1 MALVCCARSRRDRQV
16 ARWFR
21 LLCVVAT
28 CFANEE
34 GEEARH
40 ISGAGGHVWID
51 DPGAADGYITAGQST
66 TLRWSH
72 FLAKDAKEKSASDGY
87 AWIFLYHHTED
98 EYVDS
103 LTGNTAASGSWSW
116 QVPTKHCGKWFRVR
130 VCSGDPPRTSKYACH
145 QSAMFEVRGTCRRV
159 PRPSPPTPRPPPRKE
174 RRVAP
179 PTKADSSPQ
188 QEEAQASASTNQA
201 LHRLAAA
208 GLAGDE
214 EAAHVG
220 DIDLVNLQIKE
231 LGPLPLEGRK
241 KWLSLPPQS
250 SESPPDASASERLTT
265 PPTVASVA
273 LVVLWLGDLP
283 WYAAPFAASATDA
296 GPTFLVYYTG
306 EGPEPPARP
315 RVHFRHLPLKE
326 LAARLWQIPGL
337 DVHLPGS
344 LAETEARVADALAS
358 DNGPKGNDLKAVYGA
373 LFAQELVNYTHWGWT
388 DLDIFWGDLR
398 PFLPEDVLTEYD
410 VFTAPDGFVPALYL
424 SGQLTVF
431 KNTKHWQTFFLGCLR
446 DRDQESM
453 RHGGCMADAFLE
465 EAHNY
470 WDEKVAIWYVAGRKG
485 RIRVD
490 FSVQLSTKL
499 WQNLGQQYRLLRSSG
514 ASGGKMVVEL
524 EPGKLRSVLPHV
536 DIERLNMGLHKLR
549 EVSNCYS
556 EFGNWSFACLPYTS
570 PGDSSVQ
577 GVAYEVTAS
586 GIRPVASPLRA
597 SSTGALEFGF
607 LHLHTSKE
615 ECAVERAALESGRW
629 DCELVKSKKWGVRCQ
644 ASLLEV
650 VQTTPPIPNIVH
662 FVLTDRD
669 TRFFDWTCYAAVKSA
684 WERLRPTELMVHLL
698 DGVEPTTANEWWLA
712 ALRYVTRVL
721 PFDRAAVPI
730 EINGVYLRHPAM
742 IGDFYRMQVL
752 YDWGG
757 IYMDT
762 DAMSLRSFDELRWYR
777 AVFARQGGKELRPA
791 VGLMMFEPRS
801 SITARLLGKMKE
813 AYDGVW
819 AVHSV
824 HALDQALRES
834 PPRGAAIL
842 GHNAG
847 GFFASSWD
855 AAYLSLVR
863 KTGIQ
868 THKFRQL
875 LLWSTSERDHNRDW
889 SAARRAGQQ

>member
-1 MALVCCARSRRDRQV
+1 MLPCPRASELLLRLKVCKECGKNATQVKFSGKQMNKGAADRRCIACAGDADRDMQV
-16 ARWFR
+16 ARRRQVVCAECGKNATQVTFSCEQMDKGTQDRRCIGCAAAAGGSVQDAKWR
-21 LLCVVAT
+21 QVGVVAV
-28 CFANEE
+28 E
-34 GEEARH
+34 
-40 ISGAGGHVWID
+40 ISRRLEDVRESCTPAAPATPTTRTPD
-51 DPGAADGYITAGQST
+51 STDP
-66 TLRWSH
+66 
-72 FLAKDAKEKSASDGY
+72 E
-87 AWIFLYHHTED
+87 
-98 EYVDS
+98 
-103 LTGNTAASGSWSW
+103 AAS
-116 QVPTKHCGKWFRVR
+116 QRLEKRL
-130 VCSGDPPRTSKYACH
+130 
-145 QSAMFEVRGTCRRV
+145 SA
-159 PRPSPPTPRPPPRKE
+159 
-174 RRVAP
+174 
-179 PTKADSSPQ
+179 
-188 QEEAQASASTNQA
+188 
-201 LHRLAAA
+201 RLAA
-208 GLAGDE
+208 LE
-214 EAAHVG
+214 E
-220 DIDLVNLQIKE
+220 Q
-231 LGPLPLEGRK
+231 
-241 KWLSLPPQS
+241 
-250 SESPPDASASERLTT
+250 
-265 PPTVASVA
+265 
-273 LVVLWLGDLP
+273 
-283 WYAAPFAASATDA
+283 
-296 GPTFLVYYTG
+296 
-306 EGPEPPARP
+306 
-315 RVHFRHLPLKE
+315 
-326 LAARLWQIPGL
+326 
-337 DVHLPGS
+337 
-344 LAETEARVADALAS
+344 
-358 DNGPKGNDLKAVYGA
+358 
-373 LFAQELVNYTHWGWT
+373 
-388 DLDIFWGDLR
+388 
-398 PFLPEDVLTEYD
+398 
-410 VFTAPDGFVPALYL
+410 
-424 SGQLTVF
+424 VF

-847 GFFASSWD
+847 GFFASSWELGD
-855 AAYLSLVR
+855 
-863 KTGIQ
+863 
-868 THKFRQL
+868 FMEL
-875 LLWSTSERDHNRDW
+875 LEGEGGVDW
-889 SAARRAGQQ
+889 SGAWSMHLYHSQTGKYTHDPRELCPEHGPRRAGDLCRGFARATDLKEIIRMVDAGYPIWNDKLDKQFQENLRRQAAAYKHPVSRDLSPKSAPRQDASSAPRASGASEL